1 MTLFDVYPLFNV
13 GLTKGKGCFVWDDK
27 GTRYLDFYGGHAVIS
42 IGHTN
47 EHYVQRIT
55 AQLEQLAFYSNS
67 VRIPI
72 QDEYATLLGRVSGYD
87 DYHLFLCNSGAEA
100 VENALK
106 VASFVNGRKMIIA
119 FKGAFHG
126 RTSGAVAITDNPAI
140 KPPVNDDAHVL
151 FLNFNDSAALE
162 KAFAEHDICAVII
175 EPIQGVNGIYEP
187 TPEFLKD
194 IQRLC
199 QAHGAFFIAD
209 EIQCGFGRSG
219 QFFAHQLSGVQPDL
233 ITMAKGMGNGFP
245 IAGVLIHPEVA
256 AKYGMLGTTFGGAP
270 LACAAGLAVLEEIE
284 KHQLI
289 PQAATLGNYLMDE
302 CRQLPEVKE
311 VRGKGLMIGV
321 EFNFPI
327 KALREKLVYEHHI
340 FVGNSSNPNTLRLL
354 PSLTITKEEIDLF
367 LEAIKKCLA

>member
-13 GLTKGKGCFVWDDK
+13 SLTKGKGCFVWDDK

-106 VASFVNGRKMIIA
+106 VASFVNGRKKIIA

-187 TPEFLKD
+187 TPAFLKD

-219 QFFAHQLSGVQPDL
+219 QFFAHQLAGVQPDL

-245 IAGVLIHPEVA
+245 IAGVLIHPKIA